1 MCPNINNEQIRNEFN
16 EIVTALGGNPL
27 TIEEFRNKELRLQ
40 RTGTD
45 AAAMDAAYDIWDQ
58 NQGNPIDK
66 APNGSESILFKS
78 LVDHYGDRQKAVIAK
93 ANTYSKAFKNWF
105 GDWTSED
112 ATNVSKVV
120 DENGEP
126 RIVFHGSNQ
135 YGFETFDPLKSDDKI
150 SIFTSSSKFIA
161 STYTTFQPISNSLVK
176 SKLIE
181 SNAIELIQK
190 GDYESLKKIIQNI
203 LDYDL
208 PQWYIDQH
216 MRFDNRVEEI
226 YNEFHKSDVDEL
238 SGDSL
243 LAELQEIEDF
253 YRKGRYRVKINT
265 DPEITIEIHD
275 DFEKE
280 MGSRLIEE
288 GVLFNGTP
296 EQLIESLRFD
306 DKVYSLFLN
315 IKNPLVLSGQVGEF
329 GAVFNWNNL

>member
-1 MCPNINNEQIRNEFN
+1 
-16 EIVTALGGNPL
+16 
-27 TIEEFRNKELRLQ
+27 
-40 RTGTD
+40 
-45 AAAMDAAYDIWDQ
+45 
-58 NQGNPIDK
+58 
-66 APNGSESILFKS
+66 
-78 LVDHYGDRQKAVIAK
+78 
-93 ANTYSKAFKNWF
+93 
-105 GDWTSED
+105 
-112 ATNVSKVV
+112 
-120 DENGEP
+120 
-126 RIVFHGSNQ
+126 
-135 YGFETFDPLKSDDKI
+135 
-150 SIFTSSSKFIA
+150 
-161 STYTTFQPISNSLVK
+161 
-176 SKLIE
+176 
-181 SNAIELIQK
+181 
-190 GDYESLKKIIQNI
+190 
-203 LDYDL
+203 
-208 PQWYIDQH
+208 